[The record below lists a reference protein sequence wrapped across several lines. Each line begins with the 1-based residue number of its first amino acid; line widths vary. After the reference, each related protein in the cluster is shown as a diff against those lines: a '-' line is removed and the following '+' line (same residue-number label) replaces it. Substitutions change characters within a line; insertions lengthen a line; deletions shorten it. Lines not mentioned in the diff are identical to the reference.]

1 MSFSCKVIV
10 FYTDKKTYDAQGE
23 GNRGMVAWGQDG
35 EMSEDSQYA
44 DVVGWRIDL
53 KSSYLITL

>member
-1 MSFSCKVIV
+1 MMHRV
-10 FYTDKKTYDAQGE
+10 
-23 GNRGMVAWGQDG
+23 RGTEEWLHG